1 MSTRNAFARATG
13 VFLSGAVILL
23 TLNGCA
29 AGSPAS
35 SQAAAQQGSSPGTAV
50 APGTPGTSGAAAN
63 AVPAGDPQDP
73 LGIGANQA
81 KICAQQTPGGFSRFA
96 ILVHNTTGESFTIK
110 DINLKSP
117 QSLSITSA
125 QASAANRA
133 GHGNHGAAPA
143 SEAATEPTSAPE
155 SPTASQSHS
164 GHAGHSSA
172 APSPGAGASAETP
185 SEPGPAEGYEVRPGA
200 HLDVIVDVAIDA
212 GAEIGTAG
220 NVEVRYS
227 SIEQDFAVLNNV
239 ELDIRRGICS

>member
-1 MSTRNAFARATG
+1 MPEQNAFSRAGRVLLGGT
-13 VFLSGAVILL
+13 VILL
-23 TLNGCA
+23 ALNGCA
-29 AGSPAS
+29 AGAPGSSP
-35 SQAAAQQGSSPGTAV
+35 AAAQQGPDAATGRSG
-50 APGTPGTSGAAAN
+50 APGTSAAAAN
-63 AVPAGDPQDP
+63 AAVAGNPEDP

-81 KICAQQTPGGFSRFA
+81 KICAQQPPGGFSRFA

-110 DINLKSP
+110 DINLKSA
-117 QSLSITSA
+117 QALSITSA
-125 QASAANRA
+125 QAAAANRA

-143 SEAATEPTSAPE
+143 GDSASASASPPAA
-155 SPTASQSHS
+155 QSNS
-164 GHAGHSSA
+164 GHARHSSA

-185 SEPGPAEGYEVRPGA
+185 SEPGPAEGYEVKPGA

-227 SIEQDFAVLNNV
+227 SIEDDFAVLNNV